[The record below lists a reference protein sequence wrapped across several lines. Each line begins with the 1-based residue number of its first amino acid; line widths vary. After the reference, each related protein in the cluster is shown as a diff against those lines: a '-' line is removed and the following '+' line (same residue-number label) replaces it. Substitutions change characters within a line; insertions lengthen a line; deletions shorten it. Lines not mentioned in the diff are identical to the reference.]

1 MPYSVHDLQCV
12 LQNED
17 LLSYVYFGYDT
28 GYFIIGRDED
38 IGENDNPRLMTLEK
52 DGWQYGTHVLPEA
65 VRYKIDGRMVQFTLN
80 EEVTAALPTERE
92 LAFALPDDAD
102 VALMAQ
108 VLAYVFSEQ

>member
-1 MPYSVHDLQCV
+1 MSYTVHDLQCV

-17 LLSYVYFGYDT
+17 LLSYVYFGYDD
-28 GYFIIGRDED
+28 GYFIIGKDED

-65 VRYKIDGRMVQFTLN
+65 VRYEMGKHTVSFALN
-80 EEVTAALPTERE
+80 DDVASALCAERE

-102 VALMAQ
+102 TALMAQ